1 MHDDI
6 IHEYKRKLQRNKG
19 RKHVETLHTCT
30 YRLEKLKFV
39 HDFLFQTEAA
49 LLLQNY
55 GIHTQKGM
63 YTL

>member
-1 MHDDI
+1 MMI
-6 IHEYKRKLQRNKG
+6 LSMNIKENFKETKG